1 MGKRRER
8 KQTITQQIMAV
19 VYDKLASHEH
29 DLTRKQYARQTK
41 QFVKFCRENFNAR
54 TFEECAKYIQSYSD
68 YLQGEGYAAS
78 TIHTYLASV
87 CSVFDTNLGD
97 ISKPVRHTADYV
109 RGRNNTLTDV
119 QNDLDNPRW
128 AYIVDFQRCVG
139 LRREE
144 LMRLRGQDLKYDES
158 GQLCV
163 WVRKGKGGKSQF
175 QRILPEDEPFVR
187 AYFENIASAEHVF
200 GEKYFKN
207 DLNFHSLR
215 AEAARTY
222 YTYLLRKME
231 EDPSYRNQLEQEIR
245 NRWQVM
251 NLNKNGKPK
260 AFLNEELYGT
270 YALRG
275 KNRILAKKRGL
286 ALHYDKT
293 ALLATS
299 IFKLSHWRNDVTVA
313 SLKGKTCVVVC
324 GRISQ
329 KYFCERLYC

>member
-41 QFVKFCRENFNAR
+41 QYIKFCREQYNCKA
-54 TFEECAKYIQSYSD
+54 FEECTMHIQEYSD
-68 YLQGEGYAAS
+68 YLQKQGYTAS
-78 TIHTYLASV
+78 TIHTYLAAV
-87 CSVFDTNLGD
+87 CNVFGVNLGD

-109 RGRNNTLTDV
+109 RGRNNTLTDA

-144 LMRLRGQDLKYDES
+144 LMRLTGQDLKYDES
-158 GQLCV
+158 GHLCIF
-163 WVRKGKGGKSQF
+163 VRKGKGGKSQF
-175 QRILPEDEPFVR
+175 ERILKEDEAFIR
-187 AYFENIASAEHVF
+187 TYFENVAPDERIFDA
-200 GEKYFKN
+200 KYFKN

-215 AEAARTY
+215 AESARAY
-222 YTYLLRKME
+222 YHYLFKRMK
-231 EDPSYRNQLEQEIR
+231 EDPSYRKQLEAEIKM
-245 NRWQVM
+245 RWNTM

-270 YALRG
+270 YSLRG
-275 KNRILAKKRGL
+275 KNRTLAQKKGL
-286 ALHYDKT
+286 PLHYDKT

-299 IFKLSHWRNDVTVA
+299 IFKLSHWRNDVTIA
-313 SLKGKTCVVVC
+313 SYMLA
-324 GRISQ
+324 
-329 KYFCERLYC
+329 